1 MKYVIVYNDKEIAF
15 ADAVED
21 NTITYY
27 PDKGYYCKVFKTE
40 EDFLKAKDVIEEAFG
55 QRLIDSDCVSCYREW
70 LTDLKVA
77 YTDKMTKDQLKA
89 LVTTSITTSNYPKDK
104 KIWTDTVAKIFDID
118 TKTIEK

>member
-1 MKYVIVYNDKEIAF
+1 MKWVIVYNDKEIAF

-27 PDKGYYCKVFKTE
+27 PNEGYYCKVFKDE
-40 EDFLKAKDVIEEAFG
+40 AEFLKAKEVIEEAFG
-55 QRLIDSDCVSCYREW
+55 QGLIESDCVSCYKEW

-77 YTDKMTKDQLKA
+77 YTEKMTKDQLKT
-89 LVTTSITTSNYPKDK
+89 LVTTAVTTSNYPKDK
-104 KIWTDTVAKIFDID
+104 KTWTDTVAKIFEAD